1 MGYQRRVH
9 GDCTLGQC
17 SVTMLR
23 PLLLLLPC
31 LLALAWGMD
40 DLRARGHLDRDIP
53 GFDQEFEDMEDE
65 LEEDFEEERSLNTDD
80 FDEHADDMEDLEDL
94 TPEEAEDR
102 EAILDDREGR
112 LAGPIVRCGR
122 WTNRV
127 VELDGNTTAKFES
140 TKITNRCTVL
150 YKPTNCTGPIK
161 YLQQIPG
168 RQQGPDAL
176 QERGLFHHKTRRQE
190 QHRGAAAH
198 LVQTRGTIRKL
209 PLSEPV
215 RKPEGVVQT
224 QHRAARDGQVPKR
237 ESDVLYLVNR
247 HS

>member
-9 GDCTLGQC
+9 GDCTLGKC

-31 LLALAWGMD
+31 LLALAWDMD
-40 DLRARGHLDRDIP
+40 DLHARGHPDRDIP

-65 LEEDFEEERSLNTDD
+65 LEEDF
-80 FDEHADDMEDLEDL
+80 
-94 TPEEAEDR
+94 EEAEDR

-150 YKPTNCTGPIK
+150 YNPTNCTGPIK
-161 YLQQIPG
+161 LTCSKFLVDN
-168 RQQGPDAL
+168 RDAMHFKK
-176 QERGLFHHKTRRQE
+176 GDSFITKPAAKNNTVE
-190 QHRGAAAH
+190 QPR
-198 LVQTRGTIRKL
+198 IWC
-209 PLSEPV
+209 
-215 RKPEGVVQT
+215 
-224 QHRAARDGQVPKR
+224 KR
-237 ESDVLYLVNR
+237 EGPSENFPSFSPYGNLKVWYKRSTGQLGTGRFPKKGVR
-247 HS
+247 CSVSC

>member
-1 MGYQRRVH
+1 MGH
-9 GDCTLGQC
+9 CTLGQC

-31 LLALAWGMD
+31 LLALAWNMD
-40 DLRARGHLDRDIP
+40 DLHARGHLDRDIP
-53 GFDQEFEDMEDE
+53 GFDQE
-65 LEEDFEEERSLNTDD
+65 L
-80 FDEHADDMEDLEDL
+80 EDLGDL

-161 YLQQIPG
+161 LTCTKFLVDNRDPMHCKKGDSFITKP
-168 RQQGPDAL
+168 AA
-176 QERGLFHHKTRRQE
+176 KNNTVE
-190 QHRGAAAH
+190 QPR
-198 LVQTRGTIRKL
+198 IWC
-209 PLSEPV
+209 
-215 RKPEGVVQT
+215 
-224 QHRAARDGQVPKR
+224 KR
-237 ESDVLYLVNR
+237 EGPSENFPSLSPYGNLKVWYKRSTGQLGTGRFPKKGVR
-247 HS
+247 CSVSC

>member
-1 MGYQRRVH
+1 MGTALLASS
-9 GDCTLGQC
+9 G

-23 PLLLLLPC
+23 PLLLLVPC
-31 LLALAWGMD
+31 LLALGWDMD
-40 DLRARGHLDRDIP
+40 DLHARGHLDRDIP

-65 LEEDFEEERSLNTDD
+65 LEDDFEEGRSLNDD
-80 FDEHADDMEDLEDL
+80 FDEHADDM
-94 TPEEAEDR
+94 EDR

-161 YLQQIPG
+161 LTCTKFLVDNRDPMHCKKGDSFITKPAAKNNTVSNLASGVNVRDLQ
-168 RQQGPDAL
+168 
-176 QERGLFHHKTRRQE
+176 T
-190 QHRGAAAH
+190 
-198 LVQTRGTIRKL
+198 TSL
-209 PLSEPV
+209 PS
-215 RKPEGVVQT
+215 
-224 QHRAARDGQVPKR
+224 
-237 ESDVLYLVNR
+237 VLMET
-247 HS
+247 S

>member
-9 GDCTLGQC
+9 GDCTLGKC

-31 LLALAWGMD
+31 LLALAWDMD
-40 DLRARGHLDRDIP
+40 DLHARGHLDRDIP

-65 LEEDFEEERSLNTDD
+65 LEEDFEEDRSLNTDD

-94 TPEEAEDR
+94 TPEEVEDR

-127 VELDGNTTAKFES
+127 VSWTATQRPS
-140 TKITNRCTVL
+140 
-150 YKPTNCTGPIK
+150 
-161 YLQQIPG
+161 
-168 RQQGPDAL
+168 
-176 QERGLFHHKTRRQE
+176 
-190 QHRGAAAH
+190 
-198 LVQTRGTIRKL
+198 
-209 PLSEPV
+209 LS
-215 RKPEGVVQT
+215 R
-224 QHRAARDGQVPKR
+224 PK
-237 ESDVLYLVNR
+237 
-247 HS
+247 

>member
-31 LLALAWGMD
+31 LLALAWDMD
-40 DLRARGHLDRDIP
+40 DLHARGHLDRDIP

-94 TPEEAEDR
+94 TPEEVEDR

-161 YLQQIPG
+161 LTCSKFLVDNRDPMHCKKGDSFITKP
-168 RQQGPDAL
+168 AA
-176 QERGLFHHKTRRQE
+176 KNNTVE
-190 QHRGAAAH
+190 QPR
-198 LVQTRGTIRKL
+198 IWC
-209 PLSEPV
+209 
-215 RKPEGVVQT
+215 
-224 QHRAARDGQVPKR
+224 KR
-237 ESDVLYLVNR
+237 EGPSENFPSLSPYGNLKVWYKRSTGQLGTGRFPKKGVR
-247 HS
+247 CSVSC